1 MYYRLEN
8 IKIRENL
15 TENEILEKAC
25 KKYKINFSDIEN
37 YEIFK
42 ASIDARNKD
51 DIHYIYTIDVK
62 LKNNVKILNAKKV
75 DIAKKTVSLKQ
86 TVKRKS
92 LLRPVIIGSGP
103 AGLFCS
109 LVLAY
114 NGLKPILIEQGKC
127 VEERQKDIEE
137 FLENRKLNVLSN
149 VQFGEGGAGTFSDG
163 KLTTGISSI
172 YCKNILEEFVKYG
185 APKEILYKNKPHIGT
200 DNLVKVVSN
209 IRKNIIA
216 LRWNCII

>member
-8 IKIRENL
+8 IKIKENL
-15 TENEILEKAC
+15 TEKEVLEKAC
-25 KKYKINFSDIEN
+25 KKYKINLSDVEN
-37 YEIFK
+37 NEIYK
-42 ASIDARNKD
+42 ASIDARNKN
-51 DIHYIYTIDVK
+51 DICYIYTIDVK
-62 LKNNVKILNAKKV
+62 LKNNIKILNAKKV
-75 DIAKKTVSLKQ
+75 DIHEKGASLKQ

-92 LLRPVIIGSGP
+92 TFRPVIIGSGP

-127 VEERQKDIEE
+127 VEERQKDIEK
-137 FLENRKLNVLSN
+137 FLENKKLNITSN

-163 KLTTGISSI
+163 KLTTGINSI
-172 YCKNILEEFVKYG
+172 YCKSILEEFVKYG

-200 DNLVKVVSN
+200 DNLVKIVAN
-209 IRKNIIA
+209 IRKTIIEF
-216 LRWNCII
+216 RRHCFI